1 MFKLG
6 SKKDVNT
13 EYKCTIRL
21 LDDSEVL
28 QCDFQ
33 HLCKGQYILDYV
45 CNALNLLEKDY
56 FGLRYVDSHK
66 QRHWLDLTKPVIKQ
80 VKGMNPIVF
89 CFRVKF
95 YPQDPFRLKEEIT
108 RYQIFLQ
115 LRRDLLHGRL
125 YCPPN
130 DSAFLAA
137 LIIQSEL
144 GDYDSEEHGDNYV
157 SEFKLLLKQ
166 TPRLEEKIA
175 EIHQQQLR
183 GQVPAVAEAN
193 FLRKACLLDTYGV
206 DPHPVKDHKGN
217 QLYLGINYAGILTF
231 QGSRKT
237 HHFKCLQGWS
247 NCAIYA
253 ILLQFDL
260 PAPGCA
266 HSSAICA
273 TMQKPDI
280 QRINYEGK
288 MFIIHLMFP
297 EKKHLMGFKCPTQ
310 SACHHLWKCAVEQ
323 CYFYTIPS
331 SSEVPSVTTGGG
343 FFSRG
348 SRLRYSGRVERE
360 VMDDMKN
367 IRRDPPQFQRTL
379 TRPPSFRQKTAASTT
394 MEMPNSPSRLL
405 NDGSPLRSSVGPVT
419 SQQHSQQ
426 QSQQPPISQDSGDG
440 FAIDE
445 QPKRLDT
452 PLELLDSGESG
463 EENGSSVL
471 RPPNHDLHVD
481 LTPSRNTPVADDDDV
496 NAPDTPI
503 SELAFDP
510 RPTPEYEPEHESKEP
525 AFVTPQQSPRIVFV
539 AWLVLPLLLI
549 LLLLVVLMEWDWAPL
564 ADMQRLPEVV
574 LLRKQYYEP
583 TRDAIGTW
591 ISAFFGPR

>member
-6 SKKDVNT
+6 SKKDVST

-130 DSAFLAA
+130 DSALLAG

-237 HHFKCLQGWS
+237 HHFKW
-247 NCAIYA
+247 
-253 ILLQFDL
+253 
-260 PAPGCA
+260 
-266 HSSAICA
+266 
-273 TMQKPDI
+273 PDI
-280 QRINYEGK
+280 QKINYEGK

-323 CYFYTIPS
+323 CYFFTIPS

-348 SRLRYSGRVERE
+348 SRLRYSGRVEKE

-379 TRPPSFRQKTAASTT
+379 TRPPSFRQKTTAST
-394 MEMPNSPSRLL
+394 MEMPSSPSRLL
-405 NDGSPLRSSVGPVT
+405 NDGSPLRSSVGQVT
-419 SQQHSQQ
+419 SQQP
-426 QSQQPPISQDSGDG
+426 SQQPLVPQDSGDG
-440 FAIDE
+440 FAFDE
-445 QPKRLDT
+445 QPKRLGT

-463 EENGSSVL
+463 EENGSL
-471 RPPNHDLHVD
+471 AQRPPNHDLHVD
-481 LTPSRNTPVADDDDV
+481 LTPSRNTPVADDDGG
-496 NAPDTPI
+496 NPPDTPL

-510 RPTPEYEPEHESKEP
+510 HPTPEYDPGHESQEP
-525 AFVTPQQSPRIVFV
+525 AFVTPQQSRRIALV
-539 AWLVLPLLLI
+539 AWLLLPLLLI
-549 LLLLVVLMEWDWAPL
+549 LLLLVILMEWDWAPL
-564 ADMQRLPEVV
+564 ADMQRLPEVI

-591 ISAFFGPR
+591 IGALFGPR

>member
-6 SKKDVNT
+6 SKKDVST

-130 DSAFLAA
+130 DSALLAA

-237 HHFKCLQGWS
+237 HHFKW
-247 NCAIYA
+247 
-253 ILLQFDL
+253 
-260 PAPGCA
+260 
-266 HSSAICA
+266 
-273 TMQKPDI
+273 PDI
-280 QRINYEGK
+280 QKINYEGK

-323 CYFYTIPS
+323 CYFFTIPS

-348 SRLRYSGRVERE
+348 SRLRYSGRVEKE

-379 TRPPSFRQKTAASTT
+379 TRPPSFRQKTTAST
-394 MEMPNSPSRLL
+394 MEMPSSPSRLL
-405 NDGSPLRSSVGPVT
+405 NDGSPLRSSVGQVT
-419 SQQHSQQ
+419 SQQP
-426 QSQQPPISQDSGDG
+426 SQQPLVPQDSGDG
-440 FAIDE
+440 FAFDE
-445 QPKRLDT
+445 QPKRLGT

-463 EENGSSVL
+463 EENGSL
-471 RPPNHDLHVD
+471 AQRPPNHDLHVD
-481 LTPSRNTPVADDDDV
+481 LTPSRNTPVADDDGG
-496 NAPDTPI
+496 NPPDTPL

-510 RPTPEYEPEHESKEP
+510 HPTPEYDTGHESQEP
-525 AFVTPQQSPRIVFV
+525 AFVTPQQSRRIALV
-539 AWLVLPLLLI
+539 AWLLLPLLLI
-549 LLLLVVLMEWDWAPL
+549 LLLLVILMEWDWAPL
-564 ADMQRLPEVV
+564 ADMQRLPEVI

-591 ISAFFGPR
+591 IGALFGPR

>member
-130 DSAFLAA
+130 DSALLAA

-237 HHFKCLQGWS
+237 HHFKW
-247 NCAIYA
+247 
-253 ILLQFDL
+253 
-260 PAPGCA
+260 
-266 HSSAICA
+266 
-273 TMQKPDI
+273 PDI

-297 EKKHLMGFKCPTQ
+297 EDVKAKKKHLMGFKCPTQ

-323 CYFYTIPS
+323 CYFFTIPS

-394 MEMPNSPSRLL
+394 MEMPNSPSRQL

-419 SQQHSQQ
+419 SQQHN
-426 QSQQPPISQDSGDG
+426 QQPPVSQDSGDG

-445 QPKRLDT
+445 PPKRLGT

-471 RPPNHDLHVD
+471 RPPNHDLHVN
-481 LTPSRNTPVADDDDV
+481 LTPSRNTPVADDEDS
-496 NAPDTPI
+496 NIPDTPI

-510 RPTPEYEPEHESKEP
+510 HPTPEYEPEHESQEP
-525 AFVTPQQSPRIVFV
+525 AFVTPQQSQRIVFV

>member
-1 MFKLG
+1 MRRSFLAARLLLLASGARIEMLMAGCLAPRDSVKCRMLWNKHLCRNFGCTSHSPRATMFKLR

-33 HLCKGQYILDYV
+33 HLCKRQYILDYV
-45 CNALNLLEKDY
+45 WNASNLLEKDY

-144 GDYDSEEHGDNYV
+144 GDYESEEHGDNYV

-166 TPRLEEKIA
+166 TPRLEEIA

-206 DPHPVKDHKGN
+206 DPHPVKDHKLN

-237 HHFKCLQGWS
+237 HHFKW
-247 NCAIYA
+247 
-253 ILLQFDL
+253 
-260 PAPGCA
+260 
-266 HSSAICA
+266 
-273 TMQKPDI
+273 PDI
-280 QRINYEGK
+280 QRINYKGK

-323 CYFYTIPS
+323 CYFYIIPS

-367 IRRDPPQFQRTL
+367 IRRDPPQFHRTL
-379 TRPPSFRQKTAASTT
+379 TRQPSFLQKTAASTT
-394 MEMPNSPSRLL
+394 TELPNSPSRLL

-445 QPKRLDT
+445 QPKRLGT

-471 RPPNHDLHVD
+471 RSPNHDLHVD
-481 LTPSRNTPVADDDDV
+481 L
-496 NAPDTPI
+496 
-503 SELAFDP
+503 
-510 RPTPEYEPEHESKEP
+510 
-525 AFVTPQQSPRIVFV
+525 
-539 AWLVLPLLLI
+539 
-549 LLLLVVLMEWDWAPL
+549 VVKP
-564 ADMQRLPEVV
+564 
-574 LLRKQYYEP
+574 
-583 TRDAIGTW
+583 
-591 ISAFFGPR
+591 

>member
-130 DSAFLAA
+130 DSALLAA

-206 DPHPVKDHKGN
+206 DPHPVK
-217 QLYLGINYAGILTF
+217 LYLGINYAGILTF

-237 HHFKCLQGWS
+237 HHFKW
-247 NCAIYA
+247 
-253 ILLQFDL
+253 
-260 PAPGCA
+260 
-266 HSSAICA
+266 
-273 TMQKPDI
+273 PDI
-280 QRINYEGK
+280 QKINYEGK

-297 EKKHLMGFKCPTQ
+297 EDVKAKKKHLMGFKCPTQ

-323 CYFYTIPS
+323 CYFFTMPS

-379 TRPPSFRQKTAASTT
+379 TRPPSFRQKTTASTLET
-394 MEMPNSPSRLL
+394 PSSPSRLL

-419 SQQHSQQ
+419 SQQLSQQ
-426 QSQQPPISQDSGDG
+426 SPVSQDAGDG

-445 QPKRLDT
+445 QPKRLGT

-481 LTPSRNTPVADDDDV
+481 STPSRNTPVADDDDG
-496 NAPDTPI
+496 NTPETPI

-510 RPTPEYEPEHESKEP
+510 HPTPEYEPEHENQQP
-525 AFVTPQQSPRIVFV
+525 AFVTPQQSPRIVLL
-539 AWLVLPLLLI
+539 AWLLLPLLLI
-549 LLLLVVLMEWDWAPL
+549 ILLLVILMEWDWAPL

-583 TRDAIGTW
+583 TRDAIGAW
-591 ISAFFGPR
+591 ISALFGPR

>member
-130 DSAFLAA
+130 DSALLAA

-183 GQVPAVAEAN
+183 GQVPAVSEAN

-237 HHFKCLQGWS
+237 HHFKW
-247 NCAIYA
+247 
-253 ILLQFDL
+253 
-260 PAPGCA
+260 
-266 HSSAICA
+266 
-273 TMQKPDI
+273 PDI
-280 QRINYEGK
+280 QKINYEGK

-297 EKKHLMGFKCPTQ
+297 EDVKAKKKHLMGFKCPTQ

-323 CYFYTIPS
+323 CYFFTMPS

-348 SRLRYSGRVERE
+348 SRLRYSGRVEKE

-379 TRPPSFRQKTAASTT
+379 TRPPSFRQKTNTST
-394 MEMPNSPSRLL
+394 MEMPSSPSRLL

-419 SQQHSQQ
+419 SQQL
-426 QSQQPPISQDSGDG
+426 SQQPSVPQDSGDG

-445 QPKRLDT
+445 QPKRLGT

-463 EENGSSVL
+463 EENGSL
-471 RPPNHDLHVD
+471 AQRPPNHDLHVD
-481 LTPSRNTPVADDDDV
+481 LTPSRNTPVADDEDC
-496 NAPDTPI
+496 NPPDTPL

-510 RPTPEYEPEHESKEP
+510 HPTPEYDPEHENQEP
-525 AFVTPQQSPRIVFV
+525 AFVTPQQSRRIALV
-539 AWLVLPLLLI
+539 AWLLLPLLLI
-549 LLLLVVLMEWDWAPL
+549 LLLLVILMEWDWAPL

-591 ISAFFGPR
+591 ISALFGPR

>member
-130 DSAFLAA
+130 DSALLAA
-137 LIIQSEL
+137 LVIQSEL

-183 GQVPAVAEAN
+183 GQVPAMAEAN

-237 HHFKCLQGWS
+237 HHFKW
-247 NCAIYA
+247 
-253 ILLQFDL
+253 
-260 PAPGCA
+260 
-266 HSSAICA
+266 
-273 TMQKPDI
+273 PDI
-280 QRINYEGK
+280 QKINYEGK

-323 CYFYTIPS
+323 CYFFTMPS

-394 MEMPNSPSRLL
+394 MAPPLSPSRLL
-405 NDGSPLRSSVGPVT
+405 NEDSPLRDSVGPVT
-419 SQQHSQQ
+419 NQQ
-426 QSQQPPISQDSGDG
+426 QTQQPPISMESGDG
-440 FAIDE
+440 FPVDE
-445 QPKRLDT
+445 QPKRMGT

-463 EENGSSVL
+463 EENGTTVL

-481 LTPSRNTPVADDDDV
+481 LTPTRNTPVADDEDG
-496 NAPDTPI
+496 NTPDTPT
-503 SELAFDP
+503 SDMAFDP
-510 RPTPEYEPEHESKEP
+510 QPTPDYEPERESQEP
-525 AFVTPQQSPRIVFV
+525 AFVTPQPSPRVMLV
-539 AWLVLPLLLI
+539 AWLVVPLLL
-549 LLLLVVLMEWDWAPL
+549 LLFLLIILMEWDWAPL
-564 ADMQRLPEVV
+564 ADMQRLPELV

-591 ISAFFGPR
+591 ISALFGPR

>member
-6 SKKDVNT
+6 SKKDVST

-130 DSAFLAA
+130 DSALLAA

-237 HHFKCLQGWS
+237 HHFKW
-247 NCAIYA
+247 
-253 ILLQFDL
+253 
-260 PAPGCA
+260 
-266 HSSAICA
+266 
-273 TMQKPDI
+273 PDI
-280 QRINYEGK
+280 QKINYEGK

-323 CYFYTIPS
+323 CYFFTIPS

-348 SRLRYSGRVERE
+348 SRLRYSGRVEKE

-379 TRPPSFRQKTAASTT
+379 TRPPSFRQKTTAST
-394 MEMPNSPSRLL
+394 MEMPSSPSRLL
-405 NDGSPLRSSVGPVT
+405 NDGSPLRSSVGQVT
-419 SQQHSQQ
+419 SQQL
-426 QSQQPPISQDSGDG
+426 SQQPLVPQDSGDG
-440 FAIDE
+440 FAFDE
-445 QPKRLDT
+445 QPKRLGT

-463 EENGSSVL
+463 EENGSL
-471 RPPNHDLHVD
+471 AQRPPNHDLHVD
-481 LTPSRNTPVADDDDV
+481 LTPSRNTPVADDDG
-496 NAPDTPI
+496 NPPDTPL

-510 RPTPEYEPEHESKEP
+510 HPTPEYDTGHESQEP
-525 AFVTPQQSPRIVFV
+525 AFVTPQQSRRIALV
-539 AWLVLPLLLI
+539 AWLLLPLLLI
-549 LLLLVVLMEWDWAPL
+549 LLLLVILIEWDWAPL
-564 ADMQRLPEVV
+564 ADMQRLPEVI

-591 ISAFFGPR
+591 IGALFGPR

>member
-13 EYKCTIRL
+13 EYKCTVRL

-89 CFRVKF
+89 CFRIKF

-108 RYQIFLQ
+108 RYQMFLQ

-130 DSAFLAA
+130 DSALLAA
-137 LIIQSEL
+137 FVIQSEL

-175 EIHQQQLR
+175 EIHQTQLR

-217 QLYLGINYAGILTF
+217 QLYLGINHAGILTF

-237 HHFKCLQGWS
+237 HHFKW
-247 NCAIYA
+247 
-253 ILLQFDL
+253 
-260 PAPGCA
+260 
-266 HSSAICA
+266 
-273 TMQKPDI
+273 PDI
-280 QRINYEGK
+280 QKINYEGK

-297 EKKHLMGFKCPTQ
+297 EDVKAKKKHLMGFKCPTQ

-323 CYFYTIPS
+323 CYYFTMPS

-360 VMDDMKN
+360 VMDDMRN

-379 TRPPSFRQKTAASTT
+379 TRPPSFRHKPTASPTEATASPRT
-394 MEMPNSPSRLL
+394 PARLL
-405 NDGSPLRSSVGPVT
+405 SEDSPLRDSAGPVT
-419 SQQHSQQ
+419 M
-426 QSQQPPISQDSGDG
+426 SQQPTTQQPPAESGDG
-440 FAIDE
+440 FPVDE
-445 QPKRLDT
+445 QPKRLGAS
-452 PLELLDSGESG
+452 LELLDSGDSG
-463 EENGSSVL
+463 EENGSSAL
-471 RPPNHDLHVD
+471 PRPPNHDLHVD
-481 LTPSRNTPVADDDDV
+481 LTPTRNNPATDEEDGTSPETPCSASD
-496 NAPDTPI
+496 
-503 SELAFDP
+503 LAFDP
-510 RPTPEYEPEHESKEP
+510 HPTPEYEPECESQEP
-525 AFVTPQQSPRIVFV
+525 AFPTTAPLPSPRIAFV
-539 AWLVLPLLLI
+539 VWLGVPLLLL
-549 LLLLVVLMEWDWAPL
+549 LLLLVVLMEWQWAPL
-564 ADMQRLPEVV
+564 ADIQRLPELV
-574 LLRKQYYEP
+574 LLRRQYYEP
-583 TRDAIGTW
+583 TRDALGGW
-591 ISAFFGPR
+591 FSAFFGPR